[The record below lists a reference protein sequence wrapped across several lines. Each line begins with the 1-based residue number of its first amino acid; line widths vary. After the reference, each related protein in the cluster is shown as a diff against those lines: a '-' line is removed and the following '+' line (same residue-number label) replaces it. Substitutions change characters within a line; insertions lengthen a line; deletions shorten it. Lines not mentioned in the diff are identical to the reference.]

1 MNLTELQKEEIKK
14 WEQENWF
21 YTAKLQEECISYEH
35 YVDEVLLCISENK
48 LTKVKKLRYNK
59 KRDCL
64 KTFGISFLCMLKPH
78 DQVKMGGFI
87 FYSLSFLR

>member
-21 YTAKLQEECISYEH
+21 YTAKLQEEYISYEH

-64 KTFGISFLCMLKPH
+64 KTFSISFFCLLKPH
-78 DQVKMGGFI
+78 DQ
-87 FYSLSFLR
+87 L

>member
-21 YTAKLQEECISYEH
+21 YTAKLQEEYISYEH

-59 KRDCL
+59 RRDCL
-64 KTFGISFLCMLKPH
+64 KTFGTSVFVC
-78 DQVKMGGFI
+78 
-87 FYSLSFLR
+87 

>member
-35 YVDEVLLCISENK
+35 YVDEVLLCISENNA
-48 LTKVKKLRYNK
+48 VSHNY
-59 KRDCL
+59 
-64 KTFGISFLCMLKPH
+64 
-78 DQVKMGGFI
+78 
-87 FYSLSFLR
+87 

>member
-21 YTAKLQEECISYEH
+21 YAAKLQEEYISYEH

-48 LTKVKKLRYNK
+48 LTKV
-59 KRDCL
+59 
-64 KTFGISFLCMLKPH
+64 
-78 DQVKMGGFI
+78 
-87 FYSLSFLR
+87 

>member
-1 MNLTELQKEEIKK
+1 METEKPCIIL
-14 WEQENWF
+14 
-21 YTAKLQEECISYEH
+21 YAAKLQEECISYEH

-48 LTKVKKLRYNK
+48 LTKVKKPRYNK

-64 KTFGISFLCMLKPH
+64 KTFGISFFCLLKSH
-78 DQVKMGGFI
+78 DQLKVGGFI